1 MPFNLFDDPFAVQ
14 QQAAVDPRADESFL
28 GNLMES
34 SLGGLSLLGKLADKT
49 FGGRALRGVLGGNAN
64 ELFSVLPFSDT
75 LGLTDERNT
84 VHGRQ
89 LTDSFGLTTPGDQ
102 SWENDVL
109 EFGTEVALDPG
120 TWVGAA
126 VPKLVGRG
134 LGTVGRAGGAGLE
147 ALTGGRFN
155 PFTLGERMIES
166 AKAPVRALFDDTVS
180 GAWIPQDQRLA
191 ADIFTPELRAGGYR
205 AEMAAASDNVDLAR
219 LLEANPAADPN
230 MVRTAMT
237 QAAEGLAPDAAM
249 SLQGLGYGPQQT
261 ADLLDL
267 GIGLGDRVRAT
278 RLAEE
283 AENLTSK
290 NLLDM
295 SDWQLDANSQVASQN
310 AYIKAQNAAAAKAG
324 LPAPPLMAEAPL
336 PYDSATQYV
345 PRSANVFGE
354 PPAYARRQGAGLGGA
369 SEFQMGR
376 EDILRGIPGG
386 TAKINEWSMSP
397 DLTGMNRLLP
407 DTDVTQ
413 RIVGDILGM
422 PIANIPLEHPAYK
435 QAASI
440 ADMLKQLPDEALD
453 RGLFNMDL
461 VGNVKHRELD
471 SVRNIA
477 SAKTAMGAVGRGF
490 AKPIKDIMAEGQRAV
505 SLPDFL
511 DSMRL
516 SATDANGFK
525 AAHLEAAKMLGID
538 PADFEKFKDYG
549 LPMDVAKDLGRI
561 GKAWSAPDG
570 LAPVIQ
576 TWDNAVNWFK
586 RNLTVPF
593 PGFHVRNLMSGI
605 FNMWRDGDGVAGAIN
620 GPAGDAMMGLIRGR
634 EVPAEIAA
642 KLYPNLDPKAASDA
656 ILKELVGGKL
666 AFTRSG
672 QSAERVNQ
680 GVGRGI
686 MAEDLPKT
694 FQSQPRS
701 LKEDI
706 GDFAGTF
713 KPKAGER
720 AYNPLNTETFVPTKA
735 GEKVGNAVEDW
746 IRGTHYISK
755 RLAGEAPEK
764 AMESVLKYQIDYC
777 VDEAT
782 EAMTDSGWKGIDE
795 LKVGDRVL
803 TLNPES
809 RMIEWQGVEE
819 MNVFQ
824 SSGSLTHWK
833 NATFDA
839 MTTGAHRWLATG
851 SGVRGGNH
859 AKKAAQHFVTTGEI
873 VSGNKYKVL
882 IVGGGVASHLP
893 AEPAWSDQFVE
904 LMGWYVT
911 EGWPDNTP
919 GKTGIQVSQS
929 ERHNPHFCHKIRLLK
944 QYFESH
950 GTCTE
955 YEPKDNGWG
964 PIVVWRFGLGVGNLI
979 REQAPGKCP
988 SMAFIKS
995 LTEPQLRL
1003 LLRAI
1008 TDGDGNQGGG
1018 LNLSQKKP
1026 QLAEMFQYA
1035 CAMLGI
1041 RSGLRA
1047 YADRHRVVA
1056 YQSDVV
1062 YADQF
1067 DCEPVEYT
1075 GRVWCPTTAN
1085 GTWMARRGGVTYWTG
1100 NSRGTEFEKN
1110 VMKRL
1115 APWYSYSKGNLPPL
1129 LKDLAEKPAKLLG
1142 TTRAV
1147 TGTREPGEF
1156 VPPWVAEGAATPLP
1170 GAPDGQKRFISSF
1183 GLPIEDELVKTIG
1196 AAAHGDADRVF
1207 QQLFGM
1213 SIPWAKLPAE
1223 IATGTQM
1230 YSGRK
1235 LEDLKP
1241 YSFLDSIMP
1250 ENQARQATQV
1260 IANTPASRLAST
1272 ADKFLDE
1279 RKGTGL
1285 TLLNALTGARV
1296 TDVEIEKVKAAAAM
1310 QLLKDEL
1317 RGQPGVKVREN
1328 VSVPKDQREKMN
1340 LDDLMKLDMLMEIE
1354 KRSAERARAA
1364 KQQR

>member
-1 MPFNLFDDPFAVQ
+1 MPFNLFDDPVSNRQ
-14 QQAAVDPRADESFL
+14 VVDPRTDENFL
-28 GNLMES
+28 GSLMEN
-34 SLGGLSLLGKLADKT
+34 SLSGLAYLGKIADKT
-49 FGGRALRGVLGGNAN
+49 FGGRAVRGFLGGNPD
-64 ELFSVLPFSDT
+64 ELLSVLPLSDT
-75 LGLTDERNT
+75 LGITDPNRI

-89 LTDSFGLTTPGDQ
+89 LTDSAGITTPGDQ
-102 SWENDVL
+102 AWENDL
-109 EFGTEVALDPG
+109 ASFAAEVALDPG
-120 TWVGAA
+120 TWFGAA
-126 VPKLVGRG
+126 VPKAVARG
-134 LGTVGRAGGAGLE
+134 GLAAGRAGGLGLE
-147 ALTGGRFN
+147 ALSGGRVN
-155 PFTLGERMIES
+155 PFTFGGRMVDNI
-166 AKAPVRALFDDTVS
+166 KAPVRALFDDTVG
-180 GAWIPQDQRLA
+180 GAWMPKVQNLA
-191 ADIFTPELRAGGYR
+191 ADVFSPEIRSGGYA
-205 AEMAAASDNVDLAR
+205 AEMGAADANVRLAR
-219 LLEANPAADPN
+219 LLEANPSAPPDA
-230 MVRTAMT
+230 VRTAMT
-237 QAAEGLAPDAAM
+237 QAAEGLTPDAAL
-249 SLQGLGYGPQQT
+249 SLQRLGYGAQDT
-261 ADLLDL
+261 AALLDL
-267 GIGLGDRVRAT
+267 GASLGDRARAT
-278 RLAEE
+278 RFAED
-283 AENLTSK
+283 AQGLTSK
-290 NLLDM
+290 NLLDL
-295 SDWQLDANSQVASQN
+295 SDWQLAENQAVQSQN
-310 AYIKAQNAAAAKAG
+310 AYIRAQNAAAAKAG
-324 LPAPPLMAEAPL
+324 LPPPPLMSEAPI
-336 PYDSATQYV
+336 PFEPATQYV

-354 PPAYARRQGAGLGGA
+354 PPAWARRQGTGLGGA
-369 SEFQMGR
+369 SEFQISR

-386 TAKINEWSMSP
+386 TAKINEWAMSP
-397 DLTGMNRLLP
+397 ELTGMNRLLP
-407 DTDVTQ
+407 DPDATQ

-422 PIANIPLEHPAYK
+422 PIAQIPLDHPAYK

-440 ADMLKQLPDEALD
+440 ADMLKQLPDEALS

-477 SAKTAMGAVGRGF
+477 SAKTAMSAIGRGF
-490 AKPIKDIMAEGQRAV
+490 AKPIKDIMADGQRAV

-516 SATDANGFK
+516 SATDPQGFK
-525 AAHLEAAKMLGID
+525 AAHLQAAQMLGIS
-538 PADFEKFKDYG
+538 PQDFDKFKDYG

-561 GKAWSAPDG
+561 GKAWSTPEG
-570 LAPVIQ
+570 LAPVVQ
-576 TWDNAVNWFK
+576 AWDNAVNWFK

-605 FNMWRDGDGVAGAIN
+605 FNMWRDGDGAMGAIS
-620 GPAGDAMMGLIRGR
+620 GPAGDAMMGLLRGR
-634 EVPAEIAA
+634 EIPAEVAA
-642 KLYPNLDPKAASDA
+642 KLYPGMSQQAASDA
-656 ILKELVGGKL
+656 VLKELVGGKL
-666 AFTRSG
+666 AFVRSG
-672 QSAERVNQ
+672 QASDRVTK
-680 GVGRGI
+680 GVGRGV
-686 MAEDLPKT
+686 MAEELPKT
-694 FQSQPRS
+694 FQAQPRS
-701 LKEDI
+701 AAADI
-706 GDFAGTF
+706 GDFASTF

-720 AYNPLNTETFVPTKA
+720 SYNPLNTETFVPTIA

-755 RLAGEAPEK
+755 RLAGESPEA
-764 AMESVLKYQIDYC
+764 AMESVLKYQVDYC

-819 MNVFQ
+819 MNIFQ

-839 MTTGAHRWLATG
+839 MTTDAHRWLATG
-851 SGVRGGNH
+851 SGIRGGH
-859 AKKAAQHFVTTGEI
+859 HTIKKANQHFVTTGE
-873 VSGNKYKVL
+873 VASGNKYKVL

-893 AEPAWSDQFVE
+893 AEPVWSDQFVE

-919 GKTGIQVSQS
+919 GKTGILVSQS
-929 ERHNPHFCHKIRLLK
+929 ESHNPHFCRKIRNLK
-944 QYFESH
+944 RHFDAF
-950 GTCTE
+950 CTE

-964 PIVVWRFGLGVGNLI
+964 PIVTWRFGLGVGNLI

-988 SMAFIKS
+988 SLAFIKS

-1003 LLRAI
+1003 LLRTI

-1047 YADRHRVVA
+1047 YADRHRVAA
-1056 YQSDVV
+1056 YQSDMV

-1067 DCEPVEYT
+1067 DCESVEYT
-1075 GRVWCPTTAN
+1075 GRVWCPTTPN

-1100 NSRGTEFEKN
+1100 NSRATEFEKN
-1110 VMKRL
+1110 VMKR
-1115 APWYSYSKGNLPPL
+1115 AMPWYSYSRGSLPPL

-1170 GAPDGQKRFISSF
+1170 GAPEGQKRFISSF
-1183 GLPIEDELVKTIG
+1183 GLPIEDELVKTLG
-1196 AAAHGDADRVF
+1196 AAAHGDADRVM

-1241 YSFLDSIMP
+1241 YSFLGDILP
-1250 ENQARQATQV
+1250 ENVARQATQV
-1260 IANTPASRLAST
+1260 VANTPASRVAST
-1272 ADKFLDE
+1272 IDKFLDT
-1279 RKGTGL
+1279 RKPTGL
-1285 TLLNALTGARV
+1285 QLLNALTGARV
-1296 TDVEIEKVKAAAAM
+1296 TDVDLEKTKAAAAM
-1310 QLLKDEL
+1310 QLLKEEL
-1317 RGQPGVKVREN
+1317 RGKPGVKMREN
-1328 VSVPKDQREKMN
+1328 VVIPRDQREKLRPEDLQL
-1340 LDDLMKLDMLMEIE
+1340 LDLLQEIE
-1354 KRSAERARAA
+1354 KRSAERAR
-1364 KQQR
+1364 QLQRQP